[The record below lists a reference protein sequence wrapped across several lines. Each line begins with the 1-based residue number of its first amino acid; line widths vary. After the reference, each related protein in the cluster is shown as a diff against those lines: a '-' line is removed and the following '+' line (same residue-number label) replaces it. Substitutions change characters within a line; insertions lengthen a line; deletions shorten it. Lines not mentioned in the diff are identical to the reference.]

1 MFRDITEHMVGLSR
15 NYFGYF
21 LNYKIISNK
30 CKSVAADFI

>member
-1 MFRDITEHMVGLSR
+1 MFRDITQNMVGLSR

-21 LNYKIISNK
+21 LNYNIISNK